1 MRPLI
6 GIPCHA
12 GLHANTERPIYGNN
26 RAYVHAIEHAGGV
39 PVLIPL
45 LGDLSGLNSLLPRLD
60 GLLLSGGIDIQP
72 QLYGE
77 QPHPK
82 LGEVDPHLDAL
93 ELALARW
100 ALREHIPTLGICRG
114 HQLINVA
121 LGGTLYQDIGSQC
134 PNALR
139 HSNWDLPRNTRV
151 HTVQIDPDSRL
162 AAILG
167 TCSIETNSLHH
178 QSVKKPGRGVLI
190 TGYANDGI
198 VEALEVPE
206 HPFMLAVQCHPEE
219 MYQDDPTWN
228 KLFVA
233 FIESCVSPVVRTLT
247 RVEQSMNVSSV
258 SVR

>member
-12 GLHANTERPIYGNN
+12 GLRADTARPIYGNN
-26 RAYVHAIEHAGGV
+26 RSYVHAIEHAGGV

-77 QPHPK
+77 QPHPQ
-82 LGEVDPHLDAL
+82 LGEVDAHLDAL

-121 LGGTLYQDIGSQC
+121 LGGSLYQDVESQC
-134 PNALR
+134 ADALR
-139 HSNWDLPRNTRV
+139 HPNWDRPRNTKV
-151 HTVQIDPDSRL
+151 HSVEIEADSRL
-162 AAILG
+162 AEILG
-167 TCSIETNSLHH
+167 TCSIEANSLHH
-178 QSVKKPGRGVLI
+178 QSVKKAGRGISI
-190 TGYANDGI
+190 TGYAPDGI
-198 VEALEVPE
+198 VEALEVSD
-206 HPFMLAVQCHPEE
+206 HPFMLGVQCHPEE
-219 MYQDDPTWN
+219 LYQDDSTWN
-228 KLFVA
+228 RLFVA
-233 FIESCVSPVVRTLT
+233 FIDACVAPVVRTLT
-247 RVEQSMNVSSV
+247 KVERNIGASA
-258 SVR
+258 R

>member
-12 GLHANTERPIYGNN
+12 GLRADTARPIYGNN
-26 RAYVHAIEHAGGV
+26 RAYVHAVEHAGGV

-45 LGDLSGLNSLLPRLD
+45 LGDLSSLNSLLPRLD

-100 ALREHIPTLGICRG
+100 AIHEQIPTLGICRG

-121 LGGTLYQDIGSQC
+121 LGGSLYQDLESMLPGS
-134 PNALR
+134 L
-139 HSNWDLPRNTRV
+139 HHWNWDQPRNRKVQTV
-151 HTVQIDPDSRL
+151 HIEPGSRL
-162 AAILG
+162 AQILG
-167 TCSIETNSLHH
+167 TQSIEVNSLHH
-178 QSVKKPGRGVLI
+178 QSVKKPGRGVRI
-190 TGYANDGI
+190 TGYTKDGI
-198 VEALEVPE
+198 AEMLEIPG
-206 HPFMLAVQCHPEE
+206 HPFMLGVQCHPEE
-219 MYQDDPTWN
+219 LYLDDPTWT

-233 FIESCVSPVVRTLT
+233 LIEACVAPVVRTLT
-247 RVEQSMNVSSV
+247 RVEQTMSV
-258 SVR
+258 GAI